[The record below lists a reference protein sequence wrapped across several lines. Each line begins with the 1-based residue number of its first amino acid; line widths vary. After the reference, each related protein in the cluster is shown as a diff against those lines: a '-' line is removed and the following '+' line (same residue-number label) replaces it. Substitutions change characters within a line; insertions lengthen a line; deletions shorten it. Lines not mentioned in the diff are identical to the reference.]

1 MKDLKKYLL
10 KEGASLVGYANLSD
24 LPGKIRKH
32 YDFGISIGVRLS
44 PAAIKTIKNGPTEF
58 YQREYIRVNRLLDF
72 LGNSATEYIN
82 KKGFQAYAFSSTLST
97 GINDLVDLST
107 RLPHKTVATRAGLGW
122 IGKSALLIT
131 KEYGPAIRLITVL
144 TDMILIAGDPID
156 ISNCGDC
163 QRCVQICPGKAI
175 VGCNWNR
182 GVKREQIYNA
192 SKCRKTIEEMIGQA
206 NVTNLI
212 CGLCIAVCPWTQKY
226 LEREEEWREKKCP
239 LT

>member
-1 MKDLKKYLL
+1 MNDLKKYLL

-32 YDFGISIGVRLS
+32 YDFGISIGVRLN
-44 PAAIKTIKNGPTEF
+44 PAAIKTIENGPTAV

-72 LGNSATEYIN
+72 LGNAAVEYIY
-82 KKGFQAYAFSSTLST
+82 KEGFQAYAFSSTLST

-131 KEYGPAIRLITVL
+131 KEYGSAIRIITVL
-144 TDMILIAGDPID
+144 TDMKLITGKPIE
-156 ISNCGDC
+156 ISNCGEC
-163 QRCVQICPGKAI
+163 QKCVQICPGKAI
-175 VGCNWNR
+175 VGRNWIR
-182 GVKREQIYNA
+182 GVTREQIFNA
-192 SKCRKTIEEMIGQA
+192 LRCRQAIEEMIDQT

-212 CGLCIAVCPWTQKY
+212 CGLCIAVCPWTQQY
-226 LEREEEWREKKCP
+226 LDRAEKWREKECP